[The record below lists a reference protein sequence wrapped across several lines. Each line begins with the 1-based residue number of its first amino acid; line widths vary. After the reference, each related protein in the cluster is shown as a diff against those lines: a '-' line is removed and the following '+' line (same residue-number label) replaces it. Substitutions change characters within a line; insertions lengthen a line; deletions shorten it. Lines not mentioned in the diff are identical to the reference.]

1 MDKRRFSRTGFQTS
15 GEILLDDRR
24 IEVSVIDL
32 SLKGALVSSDVDFSV
47 GADVKLL
54 IHLSNS
60 ELSIDTE
67 GKIVHKEGS
76 NYGIRFSSID
86 AESMIHLRSLMEYN
100 TENYDKIGSELAFLF
115 HEEGT
120 EED

>member
-1 MDKRRFSRTGFQTS
+1 MEKRRFSRTGFHTT
-15 GEILLDDRR
+15 GEILIDGRR
-24 IEVSVIDL
+24 EEVTINDL
-32 SLKGALVSSDVDFSV
+32 SLKGALFASDSDFSI
-47 GADVKLL
+47 GSSAELL

-60 ELSIDTE
+60 ELCINTE

-76 NYGIRFSSID
+76 KYGIRFSSID

-100 TENYDKIGSELAFLF
+100 TEDYDKIGSELAFLF
-115 HEEGT
+115 HEEGV

>member
-15 GEILLDDRR
+15 GEILLGDRR

-32 SLKGALVSSDVDFSV
+32 SLKGALFSSDADISVDSPV
-47 GADVKLL
+47 ELL

-60 ELSIDTE
+60 ELSINAE
-67 GKIVHKEGS
+67 GKIVHREGS
-76 NYGIRFSSID
+76 KYGIRFSSID

-115 HEEGT
+115 HEEDA
-120 EED
+120 EEN

>member
-15 GEILLDDRR
+15 GEILLGDRR

-32 SLKGALVSSDVDFSV
+32 SLKGALFSSDADISV
-47 GADVKLL
+47 GSAVELL

-60 ELSIDTE
+60 ELSISTE
-67 GKIVHKEGS
+67 GKIVHREGS
-76 NYGIRFSSID
+76 KYGIRFSSID

-115 HEEGT
+115 HEEDT
-120 EED
+120 EEN

>member
-15 GEILLDDRR
+15 GEILLGDKR

-32 SLKGALVSSDVDFSV
+32 SLKGALFSSDVDFSIDTQV
-47 GADVKLL
+47 RLL

-67 GKIVHKEGS
+67 GKIVHKEDS
-76 NYGIRFSSID
+76 KYGIRFSSID

-115 HEEGT
+115 HEEGA